1 MKRNNKRKV
10 FLCSLILILA
20 VTAGVTIAY
29 LTMRTNKVTN
39 TFSAAFVT
47 TDIEEEIDNH
57 VKNDVKVKN
66 TGDIDAYIRAAV
78 VVTWQNAAGDVW
90 GTMPVEGTDYSIE
103 WTLDNWFVGSDG
115 FYYYKNPVE
124 PEESTKILFTE
135 CQIKEGVN
143 APEGNYYLN
152 VEILASGIQAEPKT
166 TVESV
171 WGVTTEEI
179 EADGSKVIVMKSK

>member
-143 APEGNYYLN
+143 APEENYYLN

>member
-78 VVTWQNAAGDVW
+78 VVTWQNEAGDVW

-143 APEGNYYLN
+143 APEENYYLN